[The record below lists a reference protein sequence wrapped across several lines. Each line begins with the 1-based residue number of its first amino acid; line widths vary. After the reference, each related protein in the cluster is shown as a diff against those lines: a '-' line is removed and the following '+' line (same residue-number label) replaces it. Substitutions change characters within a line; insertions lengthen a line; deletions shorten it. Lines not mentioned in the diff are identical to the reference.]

1 MVGPEQVAER
11 QSAKPTKLILD
22 AIDTH
27 LAAIVACTL
36 RTEDIEERE
45 RAFVEEIM
53 SKPEEITREDLI
65 KFIKLATLRGE
76 PIVDPNQHVSPYS
89 PATAFR
95 RRLSL

>member
-36 RTEDIEERE
+36 RTEDIEKRKRE
-45 RAFVEEIM
+45 FVEEIM
-53 SKPEEITREDLI
+53 SDPKITKRDLVE
-65 KFIKLATLRGE
+65 FIKLATLRGE
-76 PIVDPNQHVSPYS
+76 PIVDPLQHVSPFS
-89 PATAFR
+89 PAVAFR
-95 RRLSL
+95 PRFAL